1 MGDCQPGVPVEH
13 RGRQVRTQGW
23 APSGGPTC
31 VSVQTWSHAKLE
43 KLRSQATLNAQSEG
57 RGQSTARRVPA
68 PRREDRRSGE
78 ELTAAGRVWG
88 RRGGRGRCFRECSWP
103 AQSTGAGTDPV
114 QGGERAPLPGP
125 ETGPWEGGSPRAQD
139 AFLPLLEDGGI
150 RAQGKQ
156 QVVGT
161 DLAFQEHLGVGGG
174 LSPAGVC
181 VARPTAA
188 SNRQTSRCI
197 LSFICMDALPIV
209 SPWTDTFLGSF
220 PPYISMKPVLKYI
233 LGGGGVDWFYP

>member
-1 MGDCQPGVPVEH
+1 MPRARAEGRAQPGGSQHPE
-13 RGRQVRTQGW
+13 GRTGGPGRSWLQQAG
-23 APSGGPTC
+23 SGGGAEAGAE
-31 VSVQTWSHAKLE
+31 VSGS
-43 KLRSQATLNAQSEG
+43 
-57 RGQSTARRVPA
+57 
-68 PRREDRRSGE
+68 
-78 ELTAAGRVWG
+78 AAGLPRALALG
-88 RRGGRGRCFRECSWP
+88 RTLCR
-103 AQSTGAGTDPV
+103 AGS
-114 QGGERAPLPGP
+114 GAPLPGP

-174 LSPAGVC
+174 LSRAGVC